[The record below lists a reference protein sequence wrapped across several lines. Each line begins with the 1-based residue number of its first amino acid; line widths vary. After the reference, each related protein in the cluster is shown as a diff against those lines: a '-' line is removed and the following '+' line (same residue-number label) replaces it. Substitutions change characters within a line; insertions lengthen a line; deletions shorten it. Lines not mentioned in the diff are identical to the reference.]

1 MTRRL
6 ASLIPLV
13 ALGLA
18 LAGSAL
24 GQRMYDVREKLGFDQ
39 NLDTALP
46 LDAEFT
52 DENGK
57 TVKLGD
63 YFQDG
68 KPVILL
74 FAFYKCQG
82 VCAMEFQGL
91 LEALNG
97 MTTYHAGIDYTF
109 VNVGI
114 HPKETYE
121 LARAKKAELLQSYR
135 RPRAEDG
142 IHTLVGTE
150 ENINKVTK
158 AAGFR
163 YYYNEKQNTID
174 HPSGLVVATPEG
186 HISRYMFG
194 VSYPSKMLRDAMIT
208 ASANKIGG
216 KEANT
221 GFLVCWQYDPTTGKY
236 RVVIENVLKVSGILT
251 VILLGASMAVMS
263 IKNRKRGASA

>member
-1 MTRRL
+1 MIRRL
-6 ASLIPLV
+6 AFLLPLF
-13 ALGLA
+13 ALGLSLSQPGRA
-18 LAGSAL
+18 
-24 GQRMYDVREKLGFDQ
+24 QRMYDVREKLGFDQ
-39 NLDTALP
+39 NLDTPLP

-57 TVKLGD
+57 RVKLGD
-63 YFQDG
+63 YFEDG

-114 HPKETYE
+114 HPKETFE
-121 LARAKKAELLQSYR
+121 LARAKKAELLESYR
-135 RPRAEDG
+135 RPRADEG

-163 YYYNEKQNTID
+163 YYYNEAQNTID
-174 HPSGLVVATPEG
+174 HPSGLVVVTPEG
-186 HISRYMFG
+186 RISRYMFG

-236 RVVIENVLKVSGILT
+236 RVVVENVLKVSGILT